1 MNTDEIFADL
11 AAHLLVEVLPPEHD
25 VLLVPGKHF
34 AFLEK
39 GWEKWVGESLKAMYW

>member
-1 MNTDEIFADL
+1 MCADDKLAEL
-11 AAHLLVEVLPPEHD
+11 AAQLLVEVLPPEDD